1 MTSTQNEA
9 APESRIGYNNNNLY
23 LPSGYLGT
31 GNRLLNFASESVND
45 KSTESSTGLGT
56 DDLGAGQNLG
66 YLDYFQNDN
75 AGGLTGLGLR
85 RRLALQ
91 RALRRRNGAALGAG
105 GGAGAAAVGGTNDL
119 AGLNSNAVD
128 LTGAGAG
135 LGALGAA
142 GLTGLNDR
150 GSNLLGLGSSGYGS
164 GHSGYGGGYEPVLS
178 GYGLGPSQQCK
189 NGLNPLLTLLTLA
202 IAAAGFYFIYTKLT
216 SITGRKKRDLNL
228 LEILADLVTNG
239 AF

>member
-66 YLDYFQNDN
+66 YLDYCLNDN

-105 GGAGAAAVGGTNDL
+105 GGAGAAAVIQVRVC
-119 AGLNSNAVD
+119 SP
-128 LTGAGAG
+128 
-135 LGALGAA
+135 AL
-142 GLTGLNDR
+142 LR
-150 GSNLLGLGSSGYGS
+150 
-164 GHSGYGGGYEPVLS
+164 
-178 GYGLGPSQQCK
+178 PSVRITHYHGCDC
-189 NGLNPLLTLLTLA
+189 
-202 IAAAGFYFIYTKLT
+202 IAFDARAQ
-216 SITGRKKRDLNL
+216 
-228 LEILADLVTNG
+228 
-239 AF
+239 